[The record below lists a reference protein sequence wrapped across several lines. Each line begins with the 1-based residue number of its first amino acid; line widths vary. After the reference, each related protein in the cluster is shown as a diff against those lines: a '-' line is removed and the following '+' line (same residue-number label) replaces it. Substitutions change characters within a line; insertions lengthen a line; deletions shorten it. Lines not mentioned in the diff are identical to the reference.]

1 MRTIK
6 TPQGIKLSYQDE
18 GDKKAPAII
27 LIMGLGAQMTV
38 WPDSLYY
45 TLVKKGFRVIRFD
58 NRDTGLSTHLEHHPS
73 PSLFKSWL
81 SKRLPIRTQ
90 TPYLL

>member
-6 TPQGIKLSYQDE
+6 TPQGITLNYQDE
-18 GDKKAPAII
+18 GDKKSPVII

-45 TLVKKGFRVIRFD
+45 GLVKKGFRVIC
-58 NRDTGLSTHLEHHPS
+58 
-73 PSLFKSWL
+73 
-81 SKRLPIRTQ
+81 
-90 TPYLL
+90 

>member
-45 TLVKKGFRVIRFD
+45 TLVKKG
-58 NRDTGLSTHLEHHPS
+58 LE
-73 PSLFKSWL
+73 LYAL
-81 SKRLPIRTQ
+81 ITATLAYLPI
-90 TPYLL
+90 